1 LPFLKSSSGIP
12 GLYRNFSRGFKASEE
27 SMNQA
32 EKFKNTLARYIDYR
46 GIDIILHLKNGTVIE
61 LDKNRRLNGDVVIK
75 NGKTGIVA
83 QIEISEIQR
92 AEFFAA

>member
-1 LPFLKSSSGIP
+1 MYRKFL
-12 GLYRNFSRGFKASEE
+12 RGQSSEE
-27 SMNQA
+27 EMDQA

-75 NGKTGIVA
+75 NGKSGVVA
-83 QIEISEIQR
+83 QIEISEIQK